1 MTTRATLLERLLD
14 PEGVVVFDGAM
25 GTMLYARGVF
35 INQCY
40 DELNTRA
47 PDLVRAVHAEY
58 ARAGAEVLETN
69 TFGANRIKLTQYGLE
84 AHTGDFNLAAAR
96 IARDVAGDTCL
107 VAGAVGLLGI
117 RL

>member
-1 MTTRATLLERLLD
+1 MTTRSTLLERLLD
-14 PEGVVVFDGAM
+14 PESVVVFDGAM

-58 ARAGAEVLETN
+58 VKAGAEVIETN
-69 TFGANRIKLTQYGLE
+69 TFGANRIKLAQYGL
-84 AHTGDFNLAAAR
+84 APQAADLNRAAAR
-96 IARDVAGDTCL
+96 IARDVAGDACL
-107 VAGAVGLLGI
+107 VAGAVGPLG
-117 RL
+117 